1 MAELDIQIDKQEI
14 QQLDNDLREAWPE
27 GGMKCEVTGCHSKF
41 FGTYINFKKHWKK
54 THEEHIRIHFCN
66 KCKSIII
73 NRCDMKRRY
82 IVNHRMSE
90 QAAQIILNSSTTKI
104 VENKN
109 YISPGSILPRKK
121 QN

>member
-1 MAELDIQIDKQEI
+1 
-14 QQLDNDLREAWPE
+14 
-27 GGMKCEVTGCHSKF
+27 MKTC
-41 FGTYINFKKHWKK
+41 
-54 THEEHIRIHFCN
+54 
-66 KCKSIII
+66 
-73 NRCDMKRRY
+73 Y

-104 VENKN
+104 VENEN

>member
-1 MAELDIQIDKQEI
+1 
-14 QQLDNDLREAWPE
+14 
-27 GGMKCEVTGCHSKF
+27 
-41 FGTYINFKKHWKK
+41 
-54 THEEHIRIHFCN
+54 
-66 KCKSIII
+66 
-73 NRCDMKRRY
+73 MKRCY